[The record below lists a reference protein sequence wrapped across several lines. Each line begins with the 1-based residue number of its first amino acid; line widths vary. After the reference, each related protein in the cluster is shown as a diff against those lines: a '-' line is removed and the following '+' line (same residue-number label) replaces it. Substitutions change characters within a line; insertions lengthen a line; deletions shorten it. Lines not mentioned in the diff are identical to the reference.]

1 MWYVYVL
8 EHVLSPSQP
17 IFGCTNRLWESYRK
31 EIEARQ
37 AHARAFLPI
46 ELVYYEA
53 YMTERAARMRL
64 KSLERDDDV
73 RLQLREQIA
82 GRPVMNG

>member
-8 EHVLSPSQP
+8 EHVLSPAQP
-17 IFGCTNRLWESYRK
+17 ILGCTNRLWESYRK

-37 AHARAFLPI
+37 THARAFLPI

-53 YMTERAARMRL
+53 YMTERAARTRL
-64 KSLERDDDV
+64 KNLERYDDV
-73 RLQLREQIA
+73 RQQLKEQIA
-82 GRPVMNG
+82 GRPVTND